1 MNLWGWGTQ
10 CIKVENMPAS
20 CKIGEGYVQ
29 GSIHEVSRTGLSLD
43 IRTSRLQDGL
53 NNMLHQAI
61 SLSIDNTVLEGTLS
75 WYTLEGSFYRIG
87 ITVSEK
93 QRSSWRKIFS
103 NSVRATMQTSTRPVS
118 I

>member
-1 MNLWGWGTQ
+1 MNLWGWGTR

-53 NNMLHQAI
+53 NDWLHQPITLTIENAI
-61 SLSIDNTVLEGTLS
+61 LEGTLS
-75 WYTLEGSFYRIG
+75 WYTIDGFSYRVG
-87 ITVSEK
+87 ITISPK
-93 QRSSWRKIFS
+93 QRAVWIKIFS
-103 NSVRATMQTSTRPVS
+103 ERLRGMMHPATKPA
-118 I
+118 